1 MNNILKEKR
10 NILLDDNI
18 QWEYLTTE
26 KQNNLSARWWC
37 IAILG
42 VVKAIFKKMKIFATA
57 HFWRTSPR
65 RKNNLLHGHI
75 QWAYF
80 DNKKQNF
87 LFATWCC
94 NATLLTRKGIFLKMK
109 TFATAHFWRTSP
121 RRKNNLLHHHIQWAY
136 FDKRKQNFQDVGTK
150 TFFCN
155 RKIEANWI
163 FFLKKEWVTTFAN
176 SILPKGDLK

>member
-1 MNNILKEKR
+1 
-10 NILLDDNI
+10 
-18 QWEYLTTE
+18 
-26 KQNNLSARWWC
+26 
-37 IAILG
+37 
-42 VVKAIFKKMKIFATA
+42 MKIFATA

-109 TFATAHFWRTSP
+109 IFATAHFWRTSP
-121 RRKNNLLHHHIQWAY
+121 RCKNNLLHHHIQWAY

-155 RKIEANWI
+155 RKIGANWI
-163 FFLKKEWVTTFAN
+163 FFPQKRMSYNVRKQHPAQGRPQIKPDTTKWQSRIDICQKRREFCSKKSCQLKGIYLKVTFRHI
-176 SILPKGDLK
+176 S